1 MMADS
6 SEIGYLEARRILET
20 NYGEP
25 HVVVDAYVRA
35 ITEGPF
41 IRSGDSEGLAKL
53 ASSMRN
59 CLIACC
65 GLASVGLNTQH
76 KVGSVFN
83 WLPRSL
89 HEKFMSEVS
98 NKLKNSKLITF
109 KGLTEFAESLARM
122 ERSSFGQLSPNKM
135 IESMIMTADK
145 NRYVRRSSQPFP
157 KQKLRRLSSRCHP
170 VIEFGN
176 VLSFKSCR
184 YRIAGS
190 P

>member
-35 ITEGPF
+35 ITERPF

-59 CLIACC
+59 CLIACS
-65 GLASVGLNTQH
+65 GLASAGLNTQH
-76 KVGSVFN
+76 KVGSVFKR
-83 WLPRSL
+83 LPRSL
-89 HEKFMSEVS
+89 HEKFMSEVKCS

-145 NRYVRRSSQPFP
+145 NRYVRRSLQPFP
-157 KQKLRRLSSRCHP
+157 NK
-170 VIEFGN
+170 N
-176 VLSFKSCR
+176 
-184 YRIAGS
+184 
-190 P
+190 